1 MAQRSA
7 ADLKKVGIV
16 MDLQFLSDDALN
28 NRIYASGKTKDLY
41 APNYDAFLWDW
52 DVSGTTPT
60 PIMEVLLSDN
70 ASSDSFY
77 ASEEYDKALQ
87 GARTARTEAGVVSSV
102 RHAEAVA
109 LRDLPYFPLVHL
121 NATEVRRK
129 DTWHGWTPSPAP
141 TGRPLFEASQQIL
154 ALQPGPEPVA
164 AGTGSAPVASTSSD
178 DGWLTTP
185 RSVLIG
191 AALIALA
198 ILGSRFI
205 GGGQRRTEPLEW
217 TEE

>member
-1 MAQRSA
+1 
-7 ADLKKVGIV
+7 
-16 MDLQFLSDDALN
+16 
-28 NRIYASGKTKDLY
+28 
-41 APNYDAFLWDW
+41 
-52 DVSGTTPT
+52 
-60 PIMEVLLSDN
+60 MEVLLSDN

-77 ASEEYDKALQ
+77 ASQEYDKALQ
-87 GARTARTEAGVVSSV
+87 GARTSRTETGVISSV

-121 NATEVRRK
+121 NATEIGRR
-129 DTWHGWTPSPAP
+129 DTWHGWLPSPAP
-141 TGRPLFEASQQIL
+141 SGRPLFEASQQIL
-154 ALQPGPEPVA
+154 ALRPGPEPVA
-164 AGTGSAPVASTSSD
+164 AGTTAPGGFEQQR

-191 AALIALA
+191 AVLIALA

-205 GGGQRRTEPLEW
+205 GSSQRRTEPLEW